1 MAAGSY
7 AFLRSS
13 HHLERLLDR
22 VPIGFM
28 TTGFSMSSEN
38 ARATL
43 YLLLIG
49 CQTEIDTHAG
59 SSLLR
64 IAIMRRSA

>member
-1 MAAGSY
+1 
-7 AFLRSS
+7 
-13 HHLERLLDR
+13 
-22 VPIGFM
+22 M